1 MSISQKGLEDLSK
14 KIYPIVLAALFAFF
28 VILLISIVRT
38 SLFGEVDLHKY
49 AFFEIS
55 LLLLIAV
62 LAEIGVIYSKQPSAI
77 LLLLVGVIMSE
88 SVLGFKIFKDEELIH
103 LFAQLGSIFLLFKVG
118 LHSHFKAI
126 FSKENAVVAA
136 LGVIIP
142 FIGGF
147 AYATLTGGNFVYSM
161 FLGAALTA
169 TSVGVSVAI
178 IKEAGLMN
186 EKFAQVIIG
195 AAIID
200 DVLGLLV
207 LSFVLNMP
215 AGYEL
220 PQIASLFGN
229 AVQGSIT
236 PEFRAFIIPLFNMVG
251 ATVIFLVGG
260 ILAGN
265 WFVKSIIDKLE
276 MNNANFLIALAFLHL
291 YSYMAEVIG
300 LSAIVGAFVAG
311 LLLTNSRHIKELEDK
326 VYPLETIFVP
336 IFFISLG
343 LLVNINDI
351 LAFAWPIIIIS
362 LIAILTKIIGCGI
375 GALASK
381 INKIESAIIGFGMA
395 PRAEVALIVASLGL
409 QRGALSSP
417 EYAVISAMALLTTI
431 FPPFFMNYLIAKRNV
446 KK

>member
-1 MSISQKGLEDLSK
+1 MPISQKSLEKLSK

-28 VILLISIVRT
+28 VILLISIIRT

-62 LAEIGVIYSKQPSAI
+62 LAEIGVIYSKQPTAI
-77 LLLLVGVIMSE
+77 LLLLVGVVMSE
-88 SVLGFKIFKDEELIH
+88 SVLHFKIFRDEDIIN

-126 FSKENAVVAA
+126 FSKENAVVAL
-136 LGVIIP
+136 LGIIIP

-147 AYATLTGGNFVYSM
+147 AYATLTGGNFIYSM

-200 DVLGLLV
+200 DILGLLV

-220 PQIASLFGN
+220 PQIVGLFESVMQKGM
-229 AVQGSIT
+229 T
-236 PEFRAFIIPLFNMVG
+236 PEFYVFIVPLAKITG
-251 ATVIFLVGG
+251 ATIVFLAGG

-265 WFVKSIIDKLE
+265 WFVRNILDKLD

-343 LLVNINDI
+343 LLVNVNDI
-351 LAFAWPIIIIS
+351 IMFAWPIIIIS
-362 LIAILTKIIGCGI
+362 IIAILTKIIGCGL
-375 GALASK
+375 GALASG

-417 EYAVISAMALLTTI
+417 EYAIISAMALLTTI
-431 FPPFFMNYLIAKRNV
+431 LPPFVMNYLIAKRM
-446 KK
+446 K

>member
-1 MSISQKGLEDLSK
+1 MINQVTK
-14 KIYPIVLAALFAFF
+14 KVYPLVLTAIFVLF
-28 VILLISIVRT
+28 VILLISILRRSV
-38 SLFGEVDLHKY
+38 FGEIDLHKY

-55 LLLLIAV
+55 FLLLIAV
-62 LAEIGVIYSKQPSAI
+62 LAEMAVVYTKQPSAI
-77 LLLLVGVIMSE
+77 LLLLVGVIISE
-88 SVLGFKIFKDEELIH
+88 SVLHFKIFRSDELIH

-118 LHSHFKAI
+118 IHSHFKSI

-161 FLGAALTA
+161 FLGSALTA

-178 IKEAGLMN
+178 IKEAGLMK
-186 EKFAQVIIG
+186 EKFAQIIIG

-200 DVLGLLV
+200 DILGLLV
-207 LSFVLNMP
+207 LSFVLNIP

-220 PQIASLFGN
+220 PQIIGLFESVVHVGLTQEFLDFILPLGKIIGAA
-229 AVQGSIT
+229 AV
-236 PEFRAFIIPLFNMVG
+236 
-251 ATVIFLVGG
+251 FLAGG

-265 WFVKSIIDKLE
+265 WFVKNVIDKLE
-276 MNNANFLIALAFLHL
+276 MNNANFLIAIAFLFL

-300 LSAIVGAFVAG
+300 LSAIVGAFLAG
-311 LLLTNSRHIKELEDK
+311 LLLTNSKHIKDLEDK
-326 VYPLETIFVP
+326 IYPLETVFVP

-343 LLVNINDI
+343 LLVNVNDI
-351 LAFAWPIIIIS
+351 IAFAWPIIIIS
-362 LIAILTKIIGCGI
+362 IIAILTKIIGCGL

-381 INKIESAIIGFGMA
+381 LDKIESAIIGFGMA

-409 QRGALSSP
+409 QRAVLSQS
-417 EYAVISAMALLTTI
+417 EYAIIAAMALLTTI
-431 FPPFFMNYLIAKRNV
+431 FPPFIMNYLIARR